1 VNILQTTVNGR
12 SMNSTKT
19 LNELAPSLLKILT
32 EIIMEHDETIPSELC
47 FEARALIDI
56 ANGEKE

>member
-1 VNILQTTVNGR
+1 
-12 SMNSTKT
+12 MNSTKT

-32 EIIMEHDETIPSELC
+32 EIIMEHDETIPSELWY
-47 FEARALIDI
+47 EAKTLIDI